1 MESCLHTKIDKGFSN
16 SGRTARRRNDR
27 SEGLAR
33 TPNMFYVYLLKSRKD
48 NNFYTGSTNDLKRRF
63 MEHNFGKVF
72 STKLR
77 IPFDLV
83 YYEAYKDESD
93 ARRREQALKLRGQ
106 AMAQLRKRSG
116 GSMQ

>member
-1 MESCLHTKIDKGFSN
+1 
-16 SGRTARRRNDR
+16 
-27 SEGLAR
+27 
-33 TPNMFYVYLLKSRKD
+33 MFYVYVLKSRKD

-63 MEHNFGKVF
+63 AEHNSGKVF

-93 ARRREQALKLRGQ
+93 ARKREQALKLRGQ
-106 AMAQLRKRSG
+106 AMAQLRKRIV
-116 GSMQ
+116 GSVQ